1 MKKHNEELF
10 QIGEVVKIL
19 GVSRKSI
26 LGFEDMGL
34 LTPAVK
40 DEESGYRY
48 YSADNMTQI
57 RAIRSLQVLG
67 LSLKE
72 VAEYYYDIE
81 ITTTLSQMLGD
92 QAGMSVGS
100 LPGFDTNMAESE
112 VTISEEYA
120 LILSIRDDSKTLQIQ
135 SSVMECTLI
144 SEENAAT
151 KNDAVKKLLGHWS
164 ADNAFR
170 TDADVQEGTPVP
182 GSYSIDFAEDG
193 TFTCRTGKDYSGTWE
208 FSEVGDDFLRFTL
221 TFDHDSP
228 GMSFYCYLNRDGLL
242 VFVDSLSITF
252 TR

>member
-1 MKKHNEELF
+1 MN
-10 QIGEVVKIL
+10 ISNDN
-19 GVSRKSI
+19 SR
-26 LGFEDMGL
+26 
-34 LTPAVK
+34 
-40 DEESGYRY
+40 Y
-48 YSADNMTQI
+48 
-57 RAIRSLQVLG
+57 
-67 LSLKE
+67 
-72 VAEYYYDIE
+72 YYYDIE

-193 TFTCRTGKDYSGTWE
+193 TFTCRAGKDYSGTWE